1 MIRNKIENTSIT
13 SIWKEEEDATTNVTL
28 AFFLKNT
35 RKNYEPMYLNMLID
49 YLNSTT
55 QQN

>member
-1 MIRNKIENTSIT
+1 MIRNKIENIPIT
-13 SIWKEEEDATTNVTL
+13 KIRKEEEDVTTDVTL

-35 RKNYEPMYLNMLID
+35 RKNYKPVCLNMWID
-49 YLNSTT
+49 CLNTTT